1 MVTLAAMLEA
11 LNASKNRMLL
21 IAQAALPESQF
32 RAFRQIFLNEFGK
45 SGLERELERLFA
57 EDRTKDRH
65 G

>member
-1 MVTLAAMLEA
+1 MVTLVALLEV

-57 EDRTKDRH
+57 EDRNKDRH

>member
-1 MVTLAAMLEA
+1 MVTLAALLEA

-57 EDRTKDRH
+57 EDRSKDRH